1 GYFFYR
7 NSKIKR
13 IPISILEEVLHISWE
28 E

>member
-1 GYFFYR
+1 FFYR

>member
-1 GYFFYR
+1 YR

>member
-1 GYFFYR
+1 FYR